1 MSSIFNKI
9 AAALVGFVLI
19 ASVQGA
25 FAQGAAS
32 PDEIAKYIAGIQP
45 SADSPL
51 AKFAKDA
58 NWQQHARAFD
68 TAWKELER
76 KQLSK
81 IGPWVQ
87 ENLKNPSRPLFYM
100 FSGPD
105 YLYANAFFPNAST
118 YVMAGLE
125 PTGPI
130 PVITER
136 SRYSLTNLRSSLG
149 TVLNISFFI
158 TSEMSSRLREGEL
171 KGTLP
176 ILYVFLARAGKTI
189 QEVTLVTVDKAGN
202 IVPTNDAA
210 SRQRALSG
218 GDQGVKIVFTGPGTG
233 QQTLYYFSTDLSDG
247 GTKNGGFLKFAEKL
261 GTGDALIKSASYLL
275 HASNFS
281 RVRDFLINHAQTIAQ
296 DDTGI
301 PLRFFKKEEWQL
313 KPYGAYLGPIEV
325 FPGMF
330 QPQLAQLFRSGKPPK
345 LDFGIGYRWRGHDS
359 NLLVAVK
366 KSVVAGGQ

>member
-9 AAALVGFVLI
+9 VA
-19 ASVQGA
+19 A
-25 FAQGAAS
+25 FAGLALAATVQAAQAQGVAT
-32 PDEIAKYIAGIQP
+32 PDETAKYLAGFQP

-51 AKFAKDA
+51 AKYAKDA
-58 NWQQHARAFD
+58 NWQQHVRSFD
-68 TAWKELER
+68 TAWKELDR
-76 KQLSK
+76 RQLSK
-81 IGPWVQ
+81 IGPWAQ

-130 PVITER
+130 PTITER
-136 SRYSLTNLRSSLG
+136 SRYSLANLRGSLA

-176 ILYVFLARAGKTI
+176 ILYIFLARAGKTI
-189 QEVTLVTVDKAGN
+189 QEVTLVTVDKAGD
-202 IVPTNDAA
+202 IVPANDTA
-210 SRQRALSG
+210 SRQRAIGG

-233 QQTLYYFSTDLSDG
+233 QQTLYYFSTDLSDS
-247 GTKNGGFLKFAEKL
+247 GTKNRGFLKFAEKL
-261 GTGDALIKSASYLL
+261 GAGDALIKSASYLL
-275 HASNFS
+275 HGSNFS
-281 RVRDFLINHAQTIAQ
+281 RVRDFIINNAQTIAQ

-301 PLRFFKKEEWQL
+301 PARFFKKEEWVL

-330 QPQLAQLFRSGKPPK
+330 QPQLAQLFRAGKPPK

-359 NLLVAVK
+359 NLLVAIK
-366 KSVVAGGQ
+366 KSVVAGSQ